1 MPAEHSVDPTLLD
14 AVAAQL
20 TRTSHAALEA
30 SHELVAHYSDTGD
43 APTQRAVDTMI
54 DHAADA
60 LRALTD
66 SLADSSHELQTAAL
80 QATTARRGKADGST
94 AVCERRRGFRA

>member
-1 MPAEHSVDPTLLD
+1 MPAEHRLDPTLLD

-20 TRTSHAALEA
+20 TRSSAAALEA
-30 SHELVAHYSDTGD
+30 SHELLAHYSDTGD
-43 APTQRAVDTMI
+43 APTQRAVETLI

-66 SLADSSHELQTAAL
+66 SLADSSRELQAAAL
-80 QATTARRGKADGST
+80 RAATHHHGEADGFSARSRRGRDHQA
-94 AVCERRRGFRA
+94 